1 MTDQK
6 EMENVEYFNYPGN
19 LITNDARHTHKIKS
33 RIALARTALYK
44 KKLFTSKSDL
54 NLRIQRNATLG
65 AQLCVALNLGTLQKV
80 HQKYIKRFEMWCC
93 RRTEMISWTDYVKN
107 EEVLQRVK

>member
-33 RIALARTALYK
+33 RIVLAKAVLNK
-44 KKLFTSKSDL
+44 KKNLFTDL
-54 NLRIQRNATLG
+54 NLRKNPEKCYTWSIAPCGPETWY
-65 AQLCVALNLGTLQKV
+65 TSESTSEIPQK
-80 HQKYIKRFEMWCC
+80 F
-93 RRTEMISWTDYVKN
+93 
-107 EEVLQRVK
+107 